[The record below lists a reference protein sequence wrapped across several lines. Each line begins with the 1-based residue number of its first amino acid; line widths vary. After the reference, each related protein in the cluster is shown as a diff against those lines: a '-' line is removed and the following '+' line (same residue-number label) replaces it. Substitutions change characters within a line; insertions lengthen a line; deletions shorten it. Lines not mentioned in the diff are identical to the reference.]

1 MAVGFGLVVV
11 AAIAVAL
18 MFARSREADKLV
30 DHTFEV
36 QSTAQVLLSQVQAA
50 ENGQRGFLITGD
62 DDYLKRFDGAL
73 ARVPELLASLRQLTA
88 DNPRQQ
94 ARLDRLEPLVKARFD
109 RIQSSIDLAKQGDRD
124 AAFAVV
130 KAGEGKTL
138 MDDIVAELSAFVK
151 AERDLL
157 AMRQSRSAE
166 IRLWLSLLTGM
177 ALVAATLLAVLLA
190 IATRQAVSGLLE
202 RTRELEEESK
212 LRREAEATLG
222 QAVKMEA
229 VGQLSGGIAHDFNNL
244 LTIIIGNLDAMK
256 RQLAKLAGLEPARDI
271 AGKLSKSLD
280 AALRGAQSSAQLTH
294 RLLAFSRRQALEP
307 QRLDL
312 NRLVSG
318 MLEMFRRTLG
328 SDISIETVLGAG
340 LWPTFADG
348 HQLENVLL
356 NLALNAKA
364 AMPDG
369 GCLTIETANTY
380 LDDAYVRRFGDIKAG
395 QYAVL
400 CVTDTGTGIAKDIL
414 DKVFEPFFTT
424 KPPGEGSGLGLAMV
438 HGFVKQSGG
447 HVRIYSEEGRGTT
460 VKIYLPRLIGEEV
473 GAVPAGKAE
482 GEQAIPRAK
491 PGEMILLV
499 EDSEGVRE
507 YARDILL
514 ELGYGVIDA
523 ANVQE
528 ALRAVAK
535 KPHISLLFTDVVLGE
550 SNGRV
555 LADKVRQ
562 IYPNLPVLF
571 TTGYTRNAIVHQG
584 RLDPDVQLLNKPFTQ
599 QDLARKLRELLDAAA
614 ERPDWRLPRRES
626 LSACWTRSRA
636 SNYKVETWLNSPFP
650 RTPRSNPARP
660 GIRRQRARKP
670 GAGANT
676 ASTASIP
683 TRLRTRGSTPI
694 GST

>member
-36 QSTAQVLLSQVQAA
+36 QSTAQTLLSQVQAA

-73 ARVPELLASLRQLTA
+73 ARVPELLASLRQQTA

-109 RIQSSIDLAKQGDRD
+109 RIQSSIDLAKEGDRD
-124 AAFAVV
+124 AAFDVV

-212 LRREAEATLG
+212 LRREAEATLM
-222 QAVKMEA
+222 QAQKMEA

-256 RQLAKLAGLEPARDI
+256 RQLAKLTGLEPAPEI

-280 AALRGAQSSAQLTH
+280 AALRGAQSSAQLTQ

-400 CVTDTGTGIAKDIL
+400 CITDTGTGIAKDIL

-599 QDLARKLRELLDAAA
+599 QDLARKLRELLDAV
-614 ERPDWRLPRRES
+614 P
-626 LSACWTRSRA
+626 
-636 SNYKVETWLNSPFP
+636 
-650 RTPRSNPARP
+650 RP
-660 GIRRQRARKP
+660 GLA
-670 GAGANT
+670 AA
-676 ASTASIP
+676 AS
-683 TRLRTRGSTPI
+683 
-694 GST
+694 

>member
-1 MAVGFGLVVV
+1 VLKASRLVQNAWIIMAVGFGLVVV

-18 MFARSREADKLV
+18 LFLRSQEADRLV

-36 QSTAQVLLSQVQAA
+36 QSTAQDLLSQVQAA

-62 DDYLKRFDGAL
+62 DDYLKRFDTAL
-73 ARVPELLASLRQLTA
+73 ARVPELLAGLNRLTA
-88 DNPRQQ
+88 DNPDQQ

-109 RIQSSIDLAKQGDRD
+109 RIQRTLDLTKQGDKE
-124 AAFAVV
+124 AAFDTV

-138 MDDIVAELSAFVK
+138 MDDIVAELAAFVK

-157 AMRQSRSAE
+157 VTRQNKSAE
-166 IRLWLSLLTGM
+166 LRLWLSLLIGV
-177 ALVAATLLAVLLA
+177 ALLAATLLAILLA
-190 IATRQAVSGLLE
+190 IATRQAVSGLLD
-202 RTRELEEESK
+202 RTRELEGESR
-212 LRREAEATLG
+212 LRQEAEETLG

-244 LTIIIGNLDAMK
+244 LTIIIGNLDTMK
-256 RQLAKLAGLEPARDI
+256 RELAKLADIEGVREI
-271 AGKLSKSLD
+271 AGRLSKSLD
-280 AALRGAQSSAQLTH
+280 AALRGAQSSAQLTQ

-312 NRLVSG
+312 NRMVSG
-318 MLEMFRRTLG
+318 MIEMLRRTLG

-340 LWPTFADG
+340 LWPALADA

-380 LDDAYVRRFGDIKAG
+380 LDDAYVRRFGDVKAG
-395 QYAVL
+395 QYVVL
-400 CVTDTGTGIAKDIL
+400 CVTDTGTGIPKDIL

-424 KPPGEGSGLGLAMV
+424 KPLGEGSGLGLAMV

-447 HVRIYSEEGRGTT
+447 HVRIYSEEGSGTT
-460 VKIYLPRLIGEEV
+460 VKVYLPRYIGAGEV
-473 GAVPAGKAE
+473 SATPAGKAE
-482 GEQAIPRAK
+482 GALAIPVAK
-491 PGEMILLV
+491 PHEMILLV

-514 ELGYGVIDA
+514 ELGYGVLDA
-523 ANVQE
+523 ASEQD

-535 KPHISLLFTDVVLGE
+535 KPRIDLLFTDVVLGQ

-555 LADKVRQ
+555 LADKIRQ

-599 QDLARKLRELLDAAA
+599 QDLARKIRELLDAA
-614 ERPDWRLPRRES
+614 
-626 LSACWTRSRA
+626 
-636 SNYKVETWLNSPFP
+636 
-650 RTPRSNPARP
+650 PRSGVAPA
-660 GIRRQRARKP
+660 
-670 GAGANT
+670 
-676 ASTASIP
+676 AS
-683 TRLRTRGSTPI
+683 
-694 GST
+694 

>member
-1 MAVGFGLVVV
+1 VLKASRLVQNAWIIMAVGFGLVVV

-18 MFARSREADKLV
+18 MFARSREADRLV

-109 RIQSSIDLAKQGDRD
+109 RIQSSIDLAKEGDKD

-157 AMRQSRSAE
+157 AMRQSSSAE

-212 LRREAEATLG
+212 LRREAEATLM
-222 QAVKMEA
+222 QAQKMEA

-256 RQLAKLAGLEPARDI
+256 RQLAMLAGLEPARDI
-271 AGKLSKSLD
+271 ARKLSKSLD
-280 AALRGAQSSAQLTH
+280 AALRGAQSSAQLTQ

-318 MLEMFRRTLG
+318 MLEMFRRTL
-328 SDISIETVLGAG
+328 
-340 LWPTFADG
+340 
-348 HQLENVLL
+348 
-356 NLALNAKA
+356 
-364 AMPDG
+364 
-369 GCLTIETANTY
+369 
-380 LDDAYVRRFGDIKAG
+380 
-395 QYAVL
+395 
-400 CVTDTGTGIAKDIL
+400 
-414 DKVFEPFFTT
+414 
-424 KPPGEGSGLGLAMV
+424 
-438 HGFVKQSGG
+438 
-447 HVRIYSEEGRGTT
+447 
-460 VKIYLPRLIGEEV
+460 
-473 GAVPAGKAE
+473 
-482 GEQAIPRAK
+482 
-491 PGEMILLV
+491 
-499 EDSEGVRE
+499 
-507 YARDILL
+507 
-514 ELGYGVIDA
+514 
-523 ANVQE
+523 
-528 ALRAVAK
+528 
-535 KPHISLLFTDVVLGE
+535 
-550 SNGRV
+550 SNGAMRTC
-555 LADKVRQ
+555 LDRLSNRLTKIIAEAKR
-562 IYPNLPVLF
+562 LS
-571 TTGYTRNAIVHQG
+571 TG
-584 RLDPDVQLLNKPFTQ
+584 
-599 QDLARKLRELLDAAA
+599 
-614 ERPDWRLPRRES
+614 
-626 LSACWTRSRA
+626 
-636 SNYKVETWLNSPFP
+636 
-650 RTPRSNPARP
+650 
-660 GIRRQRARKP
+660 
-670 GAGANT
+670 
-676 ASTASIP
+676 
-683 TRLRTRGSTPI
+683 
-694 GST
+694 

>member
-36 QSTAQVLLSQVQAA
+36 QSTAQTLLSQVQAA

-73 ARVPELLASLRQLTA
+73 ARVPELLASLRQQTA

-109 RIQSSIDLAKQGDRD
+109 RIQSSIDLAKEGDRD
-124 AAFAVV
+124 AAFDVV

-212 LRREAEATLG
+212 LRREAEATLM
-222 QAVKMEA
+222 QAQKMEA

-256 RQLAKLAGLEPARDI
+256 RQLAMLAGLEPARDI

-482 GEQAIPRAK
+482 GKQAIPRAK

-599 QDLARKLRELLDAAA
+599 QDLARKLRELLDAV
-614 ERPDWRLPRRES
+614 P
-626 LSACWTRSRA
+626 
-636 SNYKVETWLNSPFP
+636 
-650 RTPRSNPARP
+650 RP
-660 GIRRQRARKP
+660 GLA
-670 GAGANT
+670 AA
-676 ASTASIP
+676 AS
-683 TRLRTRGSTPI
+683 
-694 GST
+694 

>member
-36 QSTAQVLLSQVQAA
+36 QSTAQTLLSQVQAA

-88 DNPRQQ
+88 DNPHQQ

-109 RIQSSIDLAKQGDRD
+109 RIQRSIDLAKQGDRD

-157 AMRQSRSAE
+157 AMRQSKSAE

-190 IATRQAVSGLLE
+190 IATRQAVSGLLD

-212 LRREAEATLG
+212 LRQEAESTLR

-256 RQLAKLAGLEPARDI
+256 RQLAKLAGLEPAREI

-280 AALRGAQSSAQLTH
+280 AALRGAQSSAQLTQ

-535 KPHISLLFTDVVLGE
+535 KPQISLLFTDVVLGE

-599 QDLARKLRELLDAAA
+599 QDLARKLRELLDAA
-614 ERPDWRLPRRES
+614 P
-626 LSACWTRSRA
+626 
-636 SNYKVETWLNSPFP
+636 
-650 RTPRSNPARP
+650 RP
-660 GIRRQRARKP
+660 GLA
-670 GAGANT
+670 
-676 ASTASIP
+676 ASRVVSP
-683 TRLRTRGSTPI
+683 
-694 GST
+694 

>member
-1 MAVGFGLVVV
+1 MRGTRAPIKCLLGLGLAASVVGKRKTRQYLKFRFSQEDQPLPTRVLKASRLVQNAWIIMAVGFGLVVV

-18 MFARSREADKLV
+18 MFARSREADRLV

-36 QSTAQVLLSQVQAA
+36 QSTTQVLLSQVQAA

-109 RIQSSIDLAKQGDRD
+109 RIQSSIDLAKEGDKD

-157 AMRQSRSAE
+157 AMRQSKSAE

-190 IATRQAVSGLLE
+190 IATRQAVSGLLD

-256 RQLAKLAGLEPARDI
+256 RQLAKLTGLEPAPEI

-280 AALRGAQSSAQLTH
+280 AALRGAQSSAQLTQ

-400 CVTDTGTGIAKDIL
+400 CITDTGTGIAKDIL

-523 ANVQE
+523 ANGQE

-535 KPHISLLFTDVVLGE
+535 KPQISLLFTDVVLGE

-555 LADKVRQ
+555 LADEVRQ

-599 QDLARKLRELLDAAA
+599 QDLARKLRELLDAV
-614 ERPDWRLPRRES
+614 P
-626 LSACWTRSRA
+626 
-636 SNYKVETWLNSPFP
+636 
-650 RTPRSNPARP
+650 RP
-660 GIRRQRARKP
+660 GLA
-670 GAGANT
+670 AA
-676 ASTASIP
+676 AS
-683 TRLRTRGSTPI
+683 
-694 GST
+694 